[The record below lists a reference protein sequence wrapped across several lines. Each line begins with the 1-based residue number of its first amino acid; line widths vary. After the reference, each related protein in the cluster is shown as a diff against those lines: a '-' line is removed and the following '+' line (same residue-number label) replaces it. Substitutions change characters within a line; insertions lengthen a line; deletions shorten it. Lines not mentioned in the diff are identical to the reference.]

1 MNGEAADAA
10 RVRLHASWKSRLG
23 EAFAS
28 PSVQALGAFLRAEK
42 AAGRTLY
49 PPGAQM
55 FAALD
60 RTPFEAVKAV
70 ILGQDPY
77 HGPGQAH
84 GLSFSVPPGVP
95 PPPSLQNIFT
105 ELERDPEVAFQRP
118 GHGCLEVWAER
129 GVLLL
134 NAVLTVREKTPQ
146 SHQKKGWEPFT
157 TAVLRHVASSPRK
170 VVFLCFGKPA
180 LKLVESLGTSHP
192 VVAAPHPSPLNG
204 KAFVDTVAK
213 EKLFTR
219 VNSLLDAPLDWS
231 L

>member
-1 MNGEAADAA
+1 MSLAELVPEPWRPALTEATSAPSFSTLSTFLDDEWRDA
-10 RVRLHASWKSRLG
+10 VV
-23 EAFAS
+23 F
-28 PSVQALGAFLRAEK
+28 
-42 AAGRTLY
+42 
-49 PPGAQM
+49 PPKEQV
-55 FAALD
+55 FAALAL
-60 RTPFEAVKAV
+60 TPPDAVRV
-70 ILGQDPY
+70 VLLGQDPY
-77 HGPGQAH
+77 PTAGNANGLAFSVTKDVKIPASLKNVFLGLQADLGLSVPAH
-84 GLSFSVPPGVP
+84 GDL
-95 PPPSLQNIFT
+95 T
-105 ELERDPEVAFQRP
+105 A
-118 GHGCLEVWAER
+118 WAER